1 MHIFESYAKKKLF
14 VYRNNSYSD
23 EQNIEYADCLPFN
36 HVCETFLENGRGF
49 LIRVMLVNFAV
60 WEGFSQGGCR
70 IIWEENKANIT
81 LEVGEEV
88 KKREK
93 KFLEM
98 MYRFR
103 CTVWQRYAGDNCG
116 CCRHLNLY

>member
-1 MHIFESYAKKKLF
+1 M
-14 VYRNNSYSD
+14 
-23 EQNIEYADCLPFN
+23 
-36 HVCETFLENGRGF
+36 CETFLENGRGF
-49 LIRVMLVNFAV
+49 LIRVMLINVSL
-60 WEGFSQGGCR
+60 WEGLSQGTCR
-70 IIWEENKANIT
+70 IIWEENKANIM

-103 CTVWQRYAGDNCG
+103 HTVWQRYASDNCG
-116 CCRHLNLY
+116 CLRCLKLY